1 MQAVGL
7 ESVPRLLYLAI
18 QVEKPNYQIPYSIVI
33 DDLHHDG
40 CDLNGR
46 HGLEAVHAVAQ
57 NDVDDHSHAVDVIG
71 TMLN

>member
-1 MQAVGL
+1 VA
-7 ESVPRLLYLAI
+7 
-18 QVEKPNYQIPYSIVI
+18 KPNYQIPYSIGI

-46 HGLEAVHAVAQ
+46 HQLEAVHDVAR
-57 NDVDDHSHAVDVIG
+57 NDADDRSHAVDVIG